1 MPLEICDA
9 HFLAGAVVYASEHI
23 NAVVVVLCAVKE
35 ASEGHRRQFDK
46 LQSLQIQDHGVLGA
60 STVVMSAQND
70 HLVRGDEHCG
80 LCLH

>member
-1 MPLEICDA
+1 MPLEVCDA
-9 HFLAGAVVYASEHI
+9 HFLAGAVVYATEHV
-23 NAVVVVLCAVKE
+23 NAVVVVLGTVKE
-35 ASEGHRRQFDK
+35 ASKRHGRQFDK

>member
-1 MPLEICDA
+1 MPLEVCDA
-9 HFLAGAVVYASEHI
+9 HFLARTVVYTSEHI
-23 NAVVVVLCAVKE
+23 NAVVVVLGTVKE

-60 STVVMSAQND
+60 STVVMPAQND